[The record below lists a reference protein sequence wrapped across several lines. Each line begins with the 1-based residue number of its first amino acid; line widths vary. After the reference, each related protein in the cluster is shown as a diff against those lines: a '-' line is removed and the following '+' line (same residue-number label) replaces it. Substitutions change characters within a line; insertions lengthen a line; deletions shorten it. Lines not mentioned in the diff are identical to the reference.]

1 MNKSLQGRFP
11 EVVHNNYTLYYFVY
25 MYTQICDEN
34 AFIWGFPRRMIR
46 VVVYRARI
54 ALLTPMLNHFSL
66 LNSVSRDA
74 ALTPI
79 SIDNEEFHFICIP
92 IYNFHTYLQYRS
104 KYPRSWSIENKSTC
118 NNLYQTTTPR
128 VIA

>member
-1 MNKSLQGRFP
+1 
-11 EVVHNNYTLYYFVY
+11 
-25 MYTQICDEN
+25 
-34 AFIWGFPRRMIR
+34 MISKLAEAE
-46 VVVYRARI
+46 VVYRVRI
-54 ALLTPMLNHFSL
+54 ALLTPMLNHFPL

-74 ALTPI
+74 ALTPV

-118 NNLYQTTTPR
+118 NNLYQTTNPGVMTR
-128 VIA
+128 SNNKSTCNDYIKEQTHV